1 MTVLP
6 PVPGEPYTWPFDGRW
21 APEDTALIII
31 DMQVL
36 LMVWCSYQVAA

>member
-6 PVPGEPYTWPFDGRW
+6 PVSGDPYTWPYDSQW
-21 APEDTALIII
+21 TVEDTALIII

-36 LMVWCSYQVAA
+36 LAVIQSVCMLL